1 MNLGIFAAM
10 TPRRL
15 RHLFAGVIACAFAP
29 AAAFAHDKHAC
40 SAPTELVRLAS
51 PLARTGQRLAA
62 GQSLTI
68 VAVGSSSTFG
78 AGATSSA
85 AAYPARLEAELRARF
100 PRNQI
105 TVINRGVNGDEAR
118 EMLAR
123 FTDSVIRQN
132 PDLVLWQVGTN
143 AVLRH
148 DIAPTG
154 PLILKG
160 LAQLKALG
168 ADVIMIDP
176 QYAPSVL
183 AKGDVEQMLGL
194 ISAATKQ
201 TAVDHFQRF
210 AIMRYWIQHEH
221 MTFTDFISPDKLH
234 MNDWGYACFA
244 KLIGGAIAEAA
255 QRDVVTAEVDGLSP
269 TMAQ

>member
-1 MNLGIFAAM
+1 M
-10 TPRRL
+10 TPQRL
-15 RHLFAGVIACAFAP
+15 RHLAAGIVACALAP
-29 AAAFAHDKHAC
+29 VAAFAHGQPASQHTCA
-40 SAPTELVRLAS
+40 APTELVRLAS
-51 PLARTGQRLAA
+51 PLTRTAQRLAA
-62 GQSLTI
+62 GQPVTI
-68 VAVGSSSTFG
+68 VAIGSSSTFG
-78 AGATSSA
+78 AGASSRA

-100 PRNQI
+100 PHSQI

-123 FTDSVIRQN
+123 FTDSVIRQK

-143 AVLRH
+143 AVLRN

-168 ADVIMIDP
+168 VDVIMIDP

-183 AKGDVEQMLGL
+183 AKGDVDQMLAL
-194 ISAATKQ
+194 IAGATKQ
-201 TAVDHFQRF
+201 NNVDLFPRF
-210 AIMRYWIQHEH
+210 AVMHYWMQHEH
-221 MTFTDFISPDKLH
+221 MAFADFISPDKLH

-244 KLIGGAIAEAA
+244 KLIGGAITEAA
-255 QRDVVTAEVDGLSP
+255 QRNVATAQVQGIAHT
-269 TMAQ
+269 TMQ